1 MAPGAGPA
9 ALLAALD
16 GLGEQ
21 VTELRLPLA
30 VAGAEPARRLQ
41 REISDQLTDYV
52 LPRLRRLDAP
62 LLAVVGGPT
71 GAGKSTLVNS
81 LVGKRVSASGVIR
94 PTTRS
99 AVLAYHP
106 NDNSWFEEERVLP
119 GLKRSTLPSTDPS
132 TIQLVPSEGIPAGI
146 AVLDAPDIDSVVTRN
161 RDAGDPAAGRRGHV
175 AVRHDGRAL
184 RRRRARGSSCG
195 RRSPAAPLWRSSS
208 TGCRRRR
215 RGGARPPRQHADRA
229 RTR

>member
-21 VTELRLPLA
+21 VTELRLPLP

-41 REISDQLTDYV
+41 REIADQLDDYV

-81 LVGKRVSASGVIR
+81 LVGKRVSASGVLR

-106 NDNSWFEEERVLP
+106 NDNAWFEEERILP
-119 GLKRSTLPSTDPS
+119 GLKRTT
-132 TIQLVPSEGIPAGI
+132 AR
-146 AVLDAPDIDSVVTRN
+146 LDRP
-161 RDAGDPAAGRRGHV
+161 
-175 AVRHDGRAL
+175 
-184 RRRRARGSSCG
+184 RRRSSWCPARASRPGSRCSTPPTST
-195 RRSPAAPLWRSSS
+195 RS
-208 TGCRRRR
+208 
-215 RGGARPPRQHADRA
+215 
-229 RTR
+229 